1 MRKHVHDVIII
12 VVCYPLPFSGNV
24 VRACKIISRLASRT
38 HLHIKK
44 LLLCIAFPRKPR
56 KQKVS
61 LVIFEWTKKVKPKN
75 ESRYKI
81 PVCLLSV

>member
-44 LLLCIAFPRKPR
+44 TAFVCRI
-56 KQKVS
+56 S
-61 LVIFEWTKKVKPKN
+61 TKAKKTKG
-75 ESRYKI
+75 
-81 PVCLLSV
+81 